1 MGVQIQGDTGNVI
14 ATKGTYSGDVS
25 IGGTLTYE
33 DVTNIDSVG
42 IITARQ
48 GIKIGTGVGVAASIS
63 VDGNAEFAGIVT
75 ASTSVKVGGG
85 VTISE
90 SGIEASGIGITV
102 ANINGGAVSG
112 RRNMIIN
119 GDQRIAQR
127 GTTAKLAT
135 TTATYKCVDRFKTD
149 IDGSGGGNY
158 FHAQTGTGSSITA
171 DVPTGQGFSHSSK
184 ITVNASASQP
194 ASESNHSQIYTILE
208 KQDVTHL
215 DWGTSAAK
223 TCTLSFWV
231 KSSVAG
237 TYTLWFGIYTGTT
250 QYYWTNY
257 TINSADTW
265 EKKVITVTGPTSGG
279 VVSGTTGSGLRIEW
293 TLGVGSDSETGTL
306 NEWTSSNTFRTAPG
320 SVYLNENAGA
330 TWYMTG
336 AQFEVGSQASPYEFR
351 SYGDE
356 LTLCQRYYQSGYFRC
371 RLNGRSDESKSEFTH
386 YF

>member
-1 MGVQIQGDTGNVI
+1 M
-14 ATKGTYSGDVS
+14 
-25 IGGTLTYE
+25 
-33 DVTNIDSVG
+33 
-42 IITARQ
+42 
-48 GIKIGTGVGVAASIS
+48 
-63 VDGNAEFAGIVT
+63 
-75 ASTSVKVGGG
+75 
-85 VTISE
+85 
-90 SGIEASGIGITV
+90 
-102 ANINGGAVSG
+102 
-112 RRNMIIN
+112 
-119 GDQRIAQR
+119 
-127 GTTAKLAT
+127 
-135 TTATYKCVDRFKTD
+135 
-149 IDGSGGGNY
+149 
-158 FHAQTGTGSSITA
+158 
-171 DVPTGQGFSHSSK
+171 
-184 ITVNASASQP
+184 
-194 ASESNHSQIYTILE
+194 
-208 KQDVTHL
+208 
-215 DWGTSAAK
+215 
-223 TCTLSFWV
+223 

-336 AQFEVGSQASPYEFR
+336 AQFEVGSQATPYEFR

-386 YF
+386 YFKGTMRTNPTVTTANIFGTLDAVTFTQFNGDACYLDFSAGTSNNFAATVNADADL